1 MKKILLVLLFPYVLL
16 AQTPKDFLKH
26 CDSFVRNEWVYIQ
39 TDRPFYEPNDSVWA
53 SIWVVDD
60 RNQEI
65 SSLSDIIHVEV
76 FEPSGQ
82 KIYKGIINR
91 NKGENTVVFRL
102 KDIGGIYTISTF
114 TDYTNKLD
122 LNYRSQKVIQV
133 QKVEIVPVFFEF
145 EMNKNSLT
153 VNDSLVIE
161 TTVKNNEGVV
171 LKNQLVFVELYL
183 NGILSKTDS
192 FLTDNKG
199 FFVYKNLFWGSNKL
213 HFASLQFKT
222 NFAGTIGSKF
232 KNIPF
237 SQTVKDFQ
245 FLPESGTLINGFSS
259 FLAFKAI
266 DFYGKPVSI
275 KGTIYNNHHNAI
287 TRFESVHDGMG
298 KFLFMP
304 EKKHSYYAILDLEGN
319 RNDTFYLP
327 KAEDFGVV
335 FTLMNQSDSFVL
347 FKIQSTDTEKKHLL
361 LRKGNTLLYDTLF
374 DSQKLMSIRS
384 ASFPMGVYEIAIF
397 DKYWRPLCSRLL
409 FINAHKKTNS
419 IIEFDKSEY
428 SLREKVNLKIKTMDE
443 NGNPIKT
450 KFSLGVVN
458 EQSYLYTEKNE
469 SNILSNLFLEQE
481 LKGPI
486 HLPAYY
492 FQKKD
497 SLVISHLDLLMM
509 TNGWRRISYDNI
521 EEKSEILAEK
531 YEKLKKMNYVIYGKI
546 VNNGYDFEDLSL
558 YKIKILK
565 NNQLVSLDKNGR
577 FLIYGFQDTQSVT
590 LKLKIP
596 GNTRWFKVKPWLI
609 TEDLSEL
616 NIAHKYLIEN
626 EFYVARTSEASRQ
639 NELYLGQ
646 SKSLTLNK
654 LSVDSKGKV
663 LSAGIKEDIMDYELF
678 LSMQN
683 QQNFDKMGFSGRGFR
698 SNGVVYFVDG
708 VRVNNAKTKEELDGF
723 NGLYKTVT
731 FRSSYTVTHI
741 YSNSYMLGNGLGLA
755 VNFRPYNFTFD
766 QMELKTID
774 SFKIYENAKI
784 QFYSPAYSSLN
795 NVKEDSDKDERK
807 TLFYA
812 FNLSTNDSGV
822 AELSYYNSDENG
834 SFKCVIEG
842 VSSNSYITHAH
853 QTYSVQKPMLV
864 NINVPDYLTKGDVL
878 KLPVGL
884 LNKEKSQKFFI
895 VIKQD
900 SLIERYEYF
909 IDSNTSINPVFNLSE
924 KFKNQ
929 LKFQIEIMSQSY
941 REVFQYSIELKE
953 QFNNK
958 SFVMSGMQKEHTENF
973 ILDNL
978 ATPIEYVKFE
988 ASVGNNIVHAILK
1001 SLDGLIKE
1009 PYGCFEQVSSVNF
1022 PNILAYK
1029 MLKSNNISKS
1039 QEERYLKVLSNGYAK
1054 LATYETSQNGFEW
1067 YGKTPPH
1074 EGLTAYGLAQ
1084 FYELKEI
1091 GVKIDED
1098 MLVRTQTW
1106 LLNRFELD
1114 GSIQVNMGKYGFSGA
1129 SKLVTSAYVTY
1140 VLSKYTQVDLINQ
1153 IAYIE
1158 RIHQGK
1164 FDAYVASLLTQ
1175 IYINTNQIEKAT
1187 ILNQLLLDH
1196 LKNKNYQN
1204 IEAQHSI
1211 VRSEKES
1218 LDIEILS
1225 ICIINA
1231 IKLKINENTINE
1243 MVNALLSKR
1252 NEKMYFGNTQATVWA
1267 LSALKDWTLSDK
1279 SYHGG
1284 NNFFKVLVNN
1294 VVAHED
1300 RIYTSKTMYEF
1311 ELNKNLLKIGDNE
1324 IKIIFSEKAQINYV
1338 IKVEWL
1344 SQSNS
1349 YQTNKIS
1356 LEASAAKLDLKKG
1369 DFFQLELVLK
1379 NKMEQGQ
1386 GQTVCVIPIPACV
1399 SLIPEQLKWLSEK
1412 GYFDYYEIKNN
1423 ELILYYAEL
1432 APLAIKKIPLGF
1444 QVKGIGNYL
1453 MSNMRAY
1460 LYYDPIEKYQIDNSI
1475 LRVEL

>member
-1 MKKILLVLLFPYVLL
+1 MKKILLVLFLPCFLF
-16 AQTPKDFLKH
+16 AQTPKDFLKY

-65 SSLSDIIHVEV
+65 SNLSDIINVEV

-82 KIYKGIINR
+82 KIYKGVINR
-91 NKGENTVVFRL
+91 NKGENTIVFRL
-102 KDIGGIYTISTF
+102 KDIGGVYTISAF
-114 TDYTNKLD
+114 TNYTNKLD
-122 LNYRSQKVIQV
+122 PNYKSQKVIQV
-133 QKVEIVPVFFEF
+133 QKMDIEPVLFDF
-145 EMNKNSLT
+145 EMNKNSFT
-153 VNDSLVIE
+153 VNDSLVMK
-161 TTVKNNEGVV
+161 TTVKNNEGVI
-171 LKNQLVFVELYL
+171 LKNQLVFIELYL
-183 NGILSKTDS
+183 NGLLSKIDS
-192 FLTDNKG
+192 IFTDNKG
-199 FFVYKNLFWGSNKL
+199 FLVYKNRFWGLNKV

-237 SQTVKDFQ
+237 SHTVKDLQ
-245 FLPESGTLINGFSS
+245 FLPESGTLINGFTS

-266 DFYGKPVSI
+266 DVYGKPVSI
-275 KGTIYNNHHNAI
+275 KGTIYNNHHDKI
-287 TRFESVHDGMG
+287 THFESMHDGMG
-298 KFLFMP
+298 KFLFLP
-304 EKKHSYYAILDLEGN
+304 EKQHSYYAIIDLEGN
-319 RNDTFYLP
+319 DNDTFYLP

-335 FTLMNQSDSFVL
+335 FTLTNQSDSFVF
-347 FKIQSTDTEKKHLL
+347 FKIQSTDNEKKHLL
-361 LRKGNTLLYDTLF
+361 LRKGNTLYYDTLV
-374 DSQKLMSIRS
+374 DSQKLMSIRTS
-384 ASFPMGVYEIAIF
+384 SFPIGVYEIAIF
-397 DKYWRPLCSRLL
+397 DNYWRPLCSRLL
-409 FINAHKKTNS
+409 FINAHKKTNV

-497 SLVISHLDLLMM
+497 SLVFAHLDLLMM
-509 TNGWRRISYDNI
+509 TNGWRRISYDQI
-521 EEKSEILAEK
+521 EDNSKLLVQK

-546 VNNGYDFEDLSL
+546 ANSGLESEDLSL

-565 NNQLVSLDKNGR
+565 NNQLVPLDKNGR
-577 FLIYGFQDTQSVT
+577 FFIYGFQDSQSVS

-596 GNTRWFKVKPWLI
+596 GYTSWFKVKPWLI
-609 TEDLSEL
+609 SEDLSGL
-616 NIAHKYLIEN
+616 NIAHKYGVEN
-626 EFYVARTSEASRQ
+626 EYYVVRASKARKQSD
-639 NELYLGQ
+639 LILGQ
-646 SKSLTLNK
+646 SEPLKLNK
-654 LSVDSKGKV
+654 WSINKESKGVTARIKG
-663 LSAGIKEDIMDYELF
+663 GILGYEEL
-678 LSMQN
+678 LMLQN
-683 QQNFDKMGFSGRGFR
+683 QQNFDNKSFSGRGFR
-698 SNGVVYFVDG
+698 SDGVACFVDG
-708 VRVNNAKTKEELDGF
+708 VRVNNAIIKENLEGF
-723 NGLYKTVT
+723 YGFYNKATYI
-731 FRSSYTVTHI
+731 SHCYTVTT
-741 YSNSYMLGNGLGLA
+741 YSNNLMLGNAQGLA
-755 VNFRPYNFTFD
+755 VNFRPYNFTFN
-766 QMELKTID
+766 QMELKEID
-774 SFKIYENAKI
+774 SFKILDNAKI

-795 NVKEDSDKDERK
+795 LVNEDGKKDERK
-807 TLFYA
+807 TLFFA
-812 FNLSTNDSGV
+812 FNLSTNDSGT
-822 AELSYYNSDENG
+822 AELSYFNSDENG
-834 SFKCVIEG
+834 SFKCVLEG
-842 VSSNSYITHAH
+842 VGDNTYIAHAH

-878 KLPVGL
+878 KLPVGIF
-884 LNKEKSQKFFI
+884 NKQKSQKFFI
-895 VIKQD
+895 ILKQD
-900 SLIERYEYF
+900 SLTEKYEYF
-909 IDSNTSINPVFNLSE
+909 LDSNSSITPVFNLTE

-929 LKFQIEIMSQSY
+929 LDFQIEIKSQSY
-941 REVFQYSIELKE
+941 QEVFKYSIELKE

-958 SFVMSGMQKEHTENF
+958 SFVMSGMLQEHTANF
-973 ILDNL
+973 VLEKL

-988 ASVGNNIVHAILK
+988 ASIGSNILHTILN

-1029 MLKSNNISKS
+1029 MLKSTNINKF
-1039 QEERYLKVLSNGYAK
+1039 QEDRYLKVLSNGYAK
-1054 LATYETSQNGFEW
+1054 LATYETSEHGFEW

-1074 EGLTAYGLAQ
+1074 EGLSAYGLAQ
-1084 FYELKEI
+1084 FYELKEV
-1091 GVKIDED
+1091 GVQIDEE
-1098 MLVRTQTW
+1098 MMVRTQNW
-1106 LLNRFELD
+1106 LLSRFELD

-1140 VLSKYTQVDLINQ
+1140 VLSKYTQVDLRNQ
-1153 IAYIE
+1153 IAYVE
-1158 RIHQGK
+1158 RMHQEK

-1175 IYINTNQIEKAT
+1175 IYINTNQIEKAS
-1187 ILNQLLLDH
+1187 ILNQLLLHH
-1196 LKNKNYQN
+1196 LQNKSYQN
-1204 IEAQHSI
+1204 LEAQHSI
-1211 VRSEKES
+1211 VRSGKES

-1225 ICIINA
+1225 ICIINS
-1231 IKLKINENTINE
+1231 IQLKINENTINE

-1252 NEKMYFGNTQATVWA
+1252 NDRMYFGNTQATVWA
-1267 LSALKDWTLSDK
+1267 LSALKDWRLSDK

-1284 NNFFKVLVNN
+1284 DNFFKVLVNN

-1300 RIYTSKTMYEF
+1300 RIYTNQTMYDF
-1311 ELNKNLLKIGDNE
+1311 ELNKNLLKMGNNE
-1324 IKIIFSEKAQINYV
+1324 IKIIFSKKAQVNYA

-1356 LEASAAKLDLKKG
+1356 LEASPVKSNLKKG

-1379 NKMEQGQ
+1379 NKMDQGQ

-1399 SLIPEQLKWLSEK
+1399 NLIPEQLKGLSEK

-1432 APLAIKKIPLGF
+1432 APNAVKKIPLGF
-1444 QVKGIGNYL
+1444 QVKGIGSYL
-1453 MSNMRAY
+1453 MSNMKAY